1 MQVCAFDLNSVPAKG
16 ELSVV
21 RHRELAGKLLSRY
34 EKAVGESKSADA
46 ELMATQQQEF
56 NDLLKHLQSLLKSVS
71 NNTLLSAQLEAMRQS
86 FDAAV
91 DPADLQHLAHKFVL
105 VHNVRPDSRSFA
117 GLLSHGMVF
126 ALQNAP
132 NKLDFLHALIPF
144 VQRAGLDDLKH
155 WCARTH
161 THIGGLGG
169 EGERP
174 QWISGTARSLRLCAF
189 LPVCLCQ
196 RSLVRTSGHSLSVSV
211 GARGSQRGGV
221 VGPAVVCRCAQ

>member
-1 MQVCAFDLNSVPAKG
+1 MQVCAFDLNSVPAKD
-16 ELSVV
+16 ELSVL
-21 RHRELAGKLLSRY
+21 RHRELAGKLLCRY
-34 EKAVGESKSADA
+34 EKAIVESKSADMD
-46 ELMATQQQEF
+46 LMAAQQQEW

-91 DPADLQHLAHKFVL
+91 EPADLQHLAQRFVM

-132 NKLDFLHALIPF
+132 NKLDFLHTLIPF

-155 WCARTH
+155 WCAHTRT
-161 THIGGLGG
+161 GG
-169 EGERP
+169 
-174 QWISGTARSLRLCAF
+174 SGRQASGHSQSVAGSVRSLCSTVF
-189 LPVCLCQ
+189 VLCQ
-196 RSLVRTSGHSLSVSV
+196 RSLVRTSGHSLSVPV
-211 GARGSQRGGV
+211 GARGSQRGRMG
-221 VGPAVVCRCAQ
+221 GPAVVCGCAQ